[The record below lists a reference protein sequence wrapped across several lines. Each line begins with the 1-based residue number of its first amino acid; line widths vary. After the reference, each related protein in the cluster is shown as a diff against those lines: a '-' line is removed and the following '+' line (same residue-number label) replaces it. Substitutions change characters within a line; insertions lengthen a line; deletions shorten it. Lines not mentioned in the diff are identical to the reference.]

1 MRIVFMGTPEFA
13 VTSLEILI
21 KSGFNVVAVIT
32 APDKPAGRGQ
42 KIKQSAVK
50 EFAIKQ
56 QIKILQPTNLK
67 DSNFISELKALNAD
81 LQIVVAFRMLPEI
94 IWDMPKLG
102 TYNLH
107 ASLLPKYRGAA
118 PINWAIINNEK
129 ETGVTTFKIKQAID
143 TGNILYREKINLNS
157 DITAGELHDQLMKI
171 GAELLLKTVV
181 EINKNLIEGNELNF
195 ISQNDENTD
204 HAPKIT
210 KELCKIN
217 WNKSGDEIYN
227 LIRGLSPYPTAMAY
241 LNNGDDKP
249 SIIKIYNSSFK
260 IIEHNYDSGLLNT
273 DNKTFLNA
281 YCKNGIIQINDLQ
294 IEGKKRLLIADFLRG
309 TKLNAGA
316 KLV

>member
-13 VTSLEILI
+13 VSSLEILI
-21 KSGFNVVAVIT
+21 KSGFDVVAVIT

-67 DSNFISELKALNAD
+67 DSNFISELIALKAD

-129 ETGVTTFKIKQAID
+129 ETGVTTFKIKQVID

-181 EINKNLIEGNELNF
+181 EINKNLIEGTELNF
-195 ISQNDENTD
+195 ISQNDENTY

-241 LNNGDDKP
+241 LNNGDDKQ

-260 IIEHNYDSGLLNT
+260 IIEHNYDNGLLIT
-273 DNKTFLNA
+273 DNKTFLNV

-309 TKLNAGA
+309 IKLKTGA

>member
-13 VTSLEILI
+13 VSSLEILI

-67 DSNFISELKALNAD
+67 DSIFISELKALKAD

-143 TGNILYREKINLNS
+143 TGNILYQEKINLNS

-195 ISQNDENTD
+195 ISQNDENKY

>member
-1 MRIVFMGTPEFA
+1 
-13 VTSLEILI
+13 
-21 KSGFNVVAVIT
+21 
-32 APDKPAGRGQ
+32 
-42 KIKQSAVK
+42 
-50 EFAIKQ
+50 
-56 QIKILQPTNLK
+56 
-67 DSNFISELKALNAD
+67 
-81 LQIVVAFRMLPEI
+81 MLPEI

-181 EINKNLIEGNELNF
+181 EINKNLIEGTELNF
-195 ISQNDENTD
+195 ISQNDENTY

-241 LNNGDDKP
+241 LNNGDDKQ

-260 IIEHNYDSGLLNT
+260 IIEHNYDNGLLIT

>member
-1 MRIVFMGTPEFA
+1 MGTPEFA
-13 VTSLEILI
+13 VSSLEILI
-21 KSGFNVVAVIT
+21 KNGFDVVAVIT

-67 DSNFISELKALNAD
+67 DSNFISELKALKAD

-129 ETGVTTFKIKQAID
+129 ETGLTTFKIKQAID

-195 ISQNDENTD
+195 ISQNDENNY

-241 LNNGDDKP
+241 LNNGTDKP
-249 SIIKIYNSSFK
+249 SIIKIYNSSFE
-260 IIEHNYDSGLLNT
+260 IFEHNYDNGLLIT
-273 DNKTFLNA
+273 DNKTFLKV
-281 YCKNGIIQINDLQ
+281 YCKNGILQINDLQ
-294 IEGKKRLLIADFLRG
+294 LEGKKRLLIADFLRG

>member
-1 MRIVFMGTPEFA
+1 MGTPEFA
-13 VTSLEILI
+13 VSSLEILI
-21 KSGFNVVAVIT
+21 KNGFDVVAVIT

-67 DSNFISELKALNAD
+67 DSIFISELKALKAD

-195 ISQNDENTD
+195 ISQNDENKY

-260 IIEHNYDSGLLNT
+260 IIEHNYDNGLLNT

>member
-1 MRIVFMGTPEFA
+1 MGTPEFA
-13 VTSLEILI
+13 VSSLEILI

-67 DSNFISELKALNAD
+67 DSIFISELKALKAD

-143 TGNILYREKINLNS
+143 TGNILYQEKINLNS

-195 ISQNDENTD
+195 ISQNDENKY

>member
-13 VTSLEILI
+13 VSSLEILI
-21 KSGFNVVAVIT
+21 KNGFDVVAVIT

-56 QIKILQPTNLK
+56 QIKTLQPTNLK
-67 DSNFISELKALNAD
+67 DSIFISELKALKAD

-260 IIEHNYDSGLLNT
+260 IIEHNYDNGLLNT

-281 YCKNGIIQINDLQ
+281 YCKNGIIQINDLE
-294 IEGKKRLLIADFLRG
+294 IK
-309 TKLNAGA
+309 
-316 KLV
+316 

>member
-13 VTSLEILI
+13 VSSLEILI

-42 KIKQSAVK
+42 KIKQSAIK

-181 EINKNLIEGNELNF
+181 EINKNFIEGNELNF

-260 IIEHNYDSGLLNT
+260 IIEHDYDNGLLNT

-309 TKLNAGA
+309 TKLTAGA

>member
-13 VTSLEILI
+13 VSSLEILI
-21 KSGFNVVAVIT
+21 KSGFDVVAVIT

-67 DSNFISELKALNAD
+67 DSIFISELIALKAD

-129 ETGVTTFKIKQAID
+129 ETGLTTFKIKQAID

-181 EINKNLIEGNELNF
+181 EINKNLIEGTELNF
-195 ISQNDENTD
+195 ISQNDENTY

-260 IIEHNYDSGLLNT
+260 IIEHDYDNGLLIT
-273 DNKTFLNA
+273 DNKTFLKA

>member
-1 MRIVFMGTPEFA
+1 MGTPEFA
-13 VTSLEILI
+13 VSSLEILI
-21 KSGFNVVAVIT
+21 KSGFDVVAVIT

-50 EFAIKQ
+50 QFSIKQ

-67 DSNFISELKALNAD
+67 DSIFISELKALKAD

-129 ETGVTTFKIKQAID
+129 ETGLTTFKIKQAID

-181 EINKNLIEGNELNF
+181 EINKNLIEGTELNF
-195 ISQNDENTD
+195 ISQNDENTY

-249 SIIKIYNSSFK
+249 LIIKIYNSSFK
-260 IIEHNYDSGLLNT
+260 IIEHDYDNGLLIT
-273 DNKTFLNA
+273 DNKTFLKA

-309 TKLNAGA
+309 IKLNDGA

>member
-13 VTSLEILI
+13 VSSLEILI

-42 KIKQSAVK
+42 KIKQSAIK

-129 ETGVTTFKIKQAID
+129 ETGVTTFKINQAID

-181 EINKNLIEGNELNF
+181 EINKNFIEGNELNF

-217 WNKSGDEIYN
+217 WNKSGDKIYN

>member
-1 MRIVFMGTPEFA
+1 MGTPEFA
-13 VTSLEILI
+13 VSSLEILI
-21 KSGFNVVAVIT
+21 KNGFDVVAVIT

-67 DSNFISELKALNAD
+67 DSIFISELKALKAD

-181 EINKNLIEGNELNF
+181 EINKNLIEGTELNF
-195 ISQNDENTD
+195 ISQNDENTY

-260 IIEHNYDSGLLNT
+260 IIEHDYDNGLLIT

-309 TKLNAGA
+309 IKLNDGA

>member
-1 MRIVFMGTPEFA
+1 MGTPEFA
-13 VTSLEILI
+13 VSSLEILI

-42 KIKQSAVK
+42 KIKQSAIK

-260 IIEHNYDSGLLNT
+260 IIEHNYDNGLLNT

>member
-13 VTSLEILI
+13 VSSLEILI

-42 KIKQSAVK
+42 KIKQSAIK

-181 EINKNLIEGNELNF
+181 EINKNFIEGNELNF

-249 SIIKIYNSSFK
+249 LIIKIYNSSFK
-260 IIEHNYDSGLLNT
+260 IIEHDYDNGLLNT

-309 TKLNAGA
+309 TKLTAGA

>member
-13 VTSLEILI
+13 VSSLEILI

-181 EINKNLIEGNELNF
+181 EINKNFIEGNELNF

-249 SIIKIYNSSFK
+249 LIIKIYNSSFK
-260 IIEHNYDSGLLNT
+260 IIEHDYDNGLLNT

-309 TKLNAGA
+309 TKLTAGA

>member
-1 MRIVFMGTPEFA
+1 MGTPEFA
-13 VTSLEILI
+13 VSSLEILI

-42 KIKQSAVK
+42 KIKQSAIK

-143 TGNILYREKINLNS
+143 TGNILYQEKINLNS

>member
-13 VTSLEILI
+13 VSSLEILI
-21 KSGFNVVAVIT
+21 KNGFDVVAVIT

-67 DSNFISELKALNAD
+67 DSNFISELKALKAD

-129 ETGVTTFKIKQAID
+129 ETGLTTFKIKQAID

-195 ISQNDENTD
+195 ISQNDENNY

-241 LNNGDDKP
+241 LNNGTDKP
-249 SIIKIYNSSFK
+249 SIIKIYNSSFE
-260 IIEHNYDSGLLNT
+260 IFEHNYDNGLLIT
-273 DNKTFLNA
+273 DNKTFLKV
-281 YCKNGIIQINDLQ
+281 YCKNGILQINDLQ
-294 IEGKKRLLIADFLRG
+294 LEGKKRLLIADFLRG

>member
-1 MRIVFMGTPEFA
+1 MGTPEFA
-13 VTSLEILI
+13 VSSLEILI
-21 KSGFNVVAVIT
+21 KSGFDVVAVIT

-56 QIKILQPTNLK
+56 QIKTLQPTNLK
-67 DSNFISELKALNAD
+67 DSIFISELKALKAD

-143 TGNILYREKINLNS
+143 TGNILYREKINLSS

-260 IIEHNYDSGLLNT
+260 IIEHNYDNGLLIT
-273 DNKTFLNA
+273 DNKTFLNV

-309 TKLNAGA
+309 IKLNDGA

>member
-1 MRIVFMGTPEFA
+1 MGTPEFA
-13 VTSLEILI
+13 VSSLEILI

-42 KIKQSAVK
+42 KIKQSAIK

-67 DSNFISELKALNAD
+67 DSNFISELKALKAD

-129 ETGVTTFKIKQAID
+129 ETGLTTFKIKQTID

-294 IEGKKRLLIADFLRG
+294 IEGKKRLLIADLLRG

>member
-1 MRIVFMGTPEFA
+1 MGTPEFA
-13 VTSLEILI
+13 VSSLDILI

-42 KIKQSAVK
+42 KIKQSAIK

-181 EINKNLIEGNELNF
+181 EINKNFIEGNELNF

-249 SIIKIYNSSFK
+249 LIIKIYNSSFK
-260 IIEHNYDSGLLNT
+260 IIEHDYDNGLLNT

-309 TKLNAGA
+309 TKLTAGA

>member
-1 MRIVFMGTPEFA
+1 MGTPEFA
-13 VTSLEILI
+13 VSSLEILI
-21 KSGFNVVAVIT
+21 KNGFDVVAVIT

-56 QIKILQPTNLK
+56 QIKTLQPTNLK
-67 DSNFISELKALNAD
+67 DSIFISELKALKAD

-260 IIEHNYDSGLLNT
+260 IIEHNYDNGLLNT

>member
-1 MRIVFMGTPEFA
+1 MGTPEFA
-13 VTSLEILI
+13 VSSLEILI
-21 KSGFNVVAVIT
+21 KSGFDVVAVIT
-32 APDKPAGRGQ
+32 ATDKPAGRGQ

-56 QIKILQPTNLK
+56 QIKTLQPTNLK
-67 DSNFISELKALNAD
+67 DSIFISELKALKAD

-181 EINKNLIEGNELNF
+181 EINKNLIEGTELNF
-195 ISQNDENTD
+195 ISQNDENTY

-260 IIEHNYDSGLLNT
+260 IIEHNYDNGLLIT

-309 TKLNAGA
+309 IKLNDGA

>member
-1 MRIVFMGTPEFA
+1 MGTPEFA
-13 VTSLEILI
+13 VSSLEILI

-195 ISQNDENTD
+195 ISQNDENKY

>member
-1 MRIVFMGTPEFA
+1 MGTPEFA
-13 VTSLEILI
+13 VSSLEILI
-21 KSGFNVVAVIT
+21 KSGFDVVAVIT

-56 QIKILQPTNLK
+56 QIRILQPTNLK
-67 DSNFISELKALNAD
+67 DSNFISELKALKAD

-129 ETGVTTFKIKQAID
+129 ETGLTTFKIKQVID

-181 EINKNLIEGNELNF
+181 EINKNLIEGTELNF
-195 ISQNDENTD
+195 ISQNDENTY

-249 SIIKIYNSSFK
+249 LIIKIYNSSFK
-260 IIEHNYDSGLLNT
+260 IIEHDYDNGLLIT
-273 DNKTFLNA
+273 DNKTFLKA

>member
-1 MRIVFMGTPEFA
+1 MGTPEFA
-13 VTSLEILI
+13 VSSLEILI
-21 KSGFNVVAVIT
+21 KNGFDVVAVIT

-56 QIKILQPTNLK
+56 QIKTLQPTNLK
-67 DSNFISELKALNAD
+67 DSNFISELKALKAD

-129 ETGVTTFKIKQAID
+129 ETGLTTFKIKQAID

-241 LNNGDDKP
+241 LNNGDDKQ

-260 IIEHNYDSGLLNT
+260 IIEHNYDNGLLIT
-273 DNKTFLNA
+273 DNKTFLNV

-309 TKLNAGA
+309 IKLNDGA

>member
-13 VTSLEILI
+13 VSSLEILI
-21 KSGFNVVAVIT
+21 KSGFDVVAVIT

-56 QIKILQPTNLK
+56 QIKTLQPTNLK
-67 DSNFISELKALNAD
+67 DSIFISELKALKAD

-129 ETGVTTFKIKQAID
+129 ETGVTTFKIKQVID

-181 EINKNLIEGNELNF
+181 EINKNLIEGTELNF
-195 ISQNDENTD
+195 ISQNDENTY

-260 IIEHNYDSGLLNT
+260 IIEHDYDNGLLIT

-309 TKLNAGA
+309 IKLKTGA